1 MAKSLKKSIEDNVQ
15 KMNDFSSDVQQTLVC
30 EEVLE
35 KLGVV
40 NDFHQITASNVFDDK
55 WRINVWTTNWSDF
68 KIAPSYAIK
77 HSYFCT
83 VKDNC
88 ISGCNPDI
96 LPLYK

>member
-40 NDFHQITASNVFDDK
+40 NDFHQITAKNVFDDK
-55 WRINVWTTNWSDF
+55 WRINVWTTFWPDF
-68 KIAPSYAIK
+68 ACAPSYAIK

>member
-40 NDFHQITASNVFDDK
+40 NDFHQITAKNVFDDK
-55 WRINVWTTNWSDF
+55 WRINVWTTFWPDF
-68 KIAPSYAIK
+68 ACAPSYAIK

-88 ISGCNPDI
+88 ISGCSPDI
-96 LPLYK
+96 LPIYK

>member
-1 MAKSLKKSIEDNVQ
+1 MAKSLKSSIEDNVQ
-15 KMNDFSSDVQQTLVC
+15 KMNSFSSDIQQTLLC

-40 NDFHQITASNVFDDK
+40 NDFHQITAKNVFDDK
-55 WRINVWTTNWSDF
+55 WRINVWTTFWPDF
-68 KIAPSYAIK
+68 ACAPSYAIK

-88 ISGCNPDI
+88 ISGCSPDI
-96 LPLYK
+96 LPIYK